1 MNFLNPF
8 RTESAE
14 VREPG
19 KGSNPT
25 FVADPIDRLP
35 PPAADKLRSIRR
47 EASDAHAVLRPLQ
60 DELTELREKR
70 QRSEVWIGSYIN
82 GRHDGR
88 AHREDDPAIVRERE
102 KIAKLTA
109 EIDRLQA
116 AYDERAAKWRHLA
129 AVRETLESY
138 IKRLSDPVEAAPPVA
153 ATLGKGETHQQAVAR
168 VRKQLEKLREDAQAV
183 ADAPIH
189 SSVAKQMARTKIE
202 ALAERGRP
210 NTLISIEAGRPF
222 EFPTV
227 IAGGGAVAVE
237 GKMVSLPFHRV
248 TDTESMFCW
257 LHRDSLIAAIER
269 EIDENSDDASA
280 LSPETRAKKTA
291 QCKSAI
297 LAAERDE
304 ESLIAAA
311 QEAGL
316 TIHRRPECD
325 PRAVLGLSDT
335 APAPRDS

>member
-168 VRKQLEKLREDAQAV
+168 VRKQLEKLREDAQAIE
-183 ADAPIH
+183 DAPYH
-189 SSVAKQMARTKIE
+189 SSHAKKLAREKIE

-210 NTLISIEAGRPF
+210 NVLVSIEAGRDF
-222 EFPTV
+222 EFASK
-227 IAGGGAVAVE
+227 IEGGGAVAIAGE
-237 GKMVSLPFHRV
+237 MHALPFNRAV
-248 TDTESMFCW
+248 DIEATFAW
-257 LHRDSLIAAIER
+257 LHRDALIAAIER

-280 LSPETRAKKTA
+280 LSDETRQKKSLQIRA
-291 QCKSAI
+291 QILETERQEEAI
-297 LAAERDE
+297 VCMAAE
-304 ESLIAAA
+304 SGLVIA
-311 QEAGL
+311 
-316 TIHRRPECD
+316 RRADAD
-325 PRAVLGLSDT
+325 PRAVLGLSDA
-335 APAPRDS
+335 APAPRN

>member
-1 MNFLNPF
+1 MNVSSLF
-8 RTESAE
+8 RSAPAEATEPAAA
-14 VREPG
+14 P
-19 KGSNPT
+19 
-25 FVADPIDRLP
+25 AIIYDPIDRLP
-35 PPAADKLRSIRR
+35 EHARDKLRSIRR
-47 EASDAHAVLRPLQ
+47 EASDAHATLRPIQ
-60 DELTELREKR
+60 DELTELRENR
-70 QRSEVWIGSYIN
+70 SRSEVWIGSYIN

-88 AHREDDPAIVRERE
+88 AHREDDPAIIRERE

-109 EIDRLQA
+109 EIERLQV
-116 AYDERAAKWRHLA
+116 AYDERAAKWRQLA
-129 AVRETLESY
+129 AVRETLENY

-168 VRKQLEKLREDAQAV
+168 VRKHCEKLREDAQAV

-257 LHRDSLIAAIER
+257 LHRDQLSAAIEA

-280 LSPETRAKKTA
+280 LSDETRAKKSA
-291 QCKSAI
+291 QCKAQI
-297 LAAERDE
+297 LECERIEEALIETAADQGVV
-304 ESLIAAA
+304 IA
-311 QEAGL
+311 
-316 TIHRRPECD
+316 RRPDAD
-325 PRAVLGLSDT
+325 PRAVLGLADA
-335 APAPRDS
+335 APAPRN